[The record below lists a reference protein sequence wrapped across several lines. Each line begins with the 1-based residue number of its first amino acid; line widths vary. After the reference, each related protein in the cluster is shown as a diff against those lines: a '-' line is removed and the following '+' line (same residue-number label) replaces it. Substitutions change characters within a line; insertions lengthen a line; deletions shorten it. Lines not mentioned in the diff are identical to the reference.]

1 MKQTKKNF
9 FEALGFEDPEETKR
23 VLMQLGVGIVFGV
36 AILVLLGL
44 GEWVGEWLR
53 GC

>member
-9 FEALGFEDPEETKR
+9 FEAIGFENPDEIKKM
-23 VLMQLGVGIVFGV
+23 LMQLGVGIVFGV

-53 GC
+53 DC